1 MRVWSVCFY
10 LDKENQENQENQAQ
24 MIDTSDLP
32 GISHNLNIQAK
43 NRTILNLQ

>member
-10 LDKENQENQENQAQ
+10 LDKENQENQAQ